1 MKAVVD
7 TNVLVSA
14 LLSRRSDSP
23 TVRILHAL
31 LDGRFTPLYA
41 PGVIA
46 EYRDVLSR
54 PHFRFDSEAVAVLID
69 RIVSIGEIVEPADS
83 EEVFPDDP
91 DDKVFYCVA
100 LAKSDED
107 AKLVTGNARHYPQSS
122 FVVTPAE
129 FCDLIGI

>member
-23 TVRILHAL
+23 TVRIFRAL
-31 LDGRFTPLYA
+31 IDGRFTPLYA
-41 PGVIA
+41 PDMIA
-46 EYRDVLSR
+46 EYREVLSR
-54 PHFRFDSEAVAVLID
+54 PHFRFDKEAIAVLID
-69 RIVSIGEIVEPADS
+69 RIVSIGELVEPTDS
-83 EEVFPDDP
+83 GEAFPDP

-100 LAKSDED
+100 LAKLDED
-107 AKLVTGNARHYPQSS
+107 AKLVTGNARHYPKSS
-122 FVVTPAE
+122 FVVTPAA

>member
-7 TNVLVSA
+7 TNVLVAA
-14 LLSRRSDSP
+14 LLSRRSASP
-23 TVRILHAL
+23 TVRIFRAL

-41 PGVIA
+41 PDVVA
-46 EYRDVLSR
+46 EYREVLSR
-54 PHFRFDSEAVAVLID
+54 PHFRFDAEAVAVLID
-69 RIVSIGEIVEPADS
+69 RIVSIGELVEPTDS
-83 EEVFPDDP
+83 EETFPDL